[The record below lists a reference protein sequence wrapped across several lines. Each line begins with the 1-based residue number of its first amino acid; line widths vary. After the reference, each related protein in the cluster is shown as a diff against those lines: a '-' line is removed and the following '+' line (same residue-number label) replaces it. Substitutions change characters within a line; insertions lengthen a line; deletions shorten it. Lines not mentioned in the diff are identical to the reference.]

1 MSIIIELINKLSQ
14 SLMSKSKFF
23 LENKNIKTKH
33 PANFCTFFFFQSY
46 LEYKNVWT
54 KTTGK
59 FFNHYSWGGWIF
71 SWSWKYFINVIATFF
86 NFLYDKCWQSLNFNN
101 KWLCSF
107 VQKTSY
113 GAATIKKKQ
122 KCINSP
128 WKKET
133 IFILNIEVKDIF
145 CLQNEKK

>member
-33 PANFCTFFFFQSY
+33 PAHFCIFFFFQSY

-101 KWLCSF
+101 KWLFLCAKNFLWCSNN
-107 VQKTSY
+107 QEKTKMHKFSL
-113 GAATIKKKQ
+113 KKGNYFHIEYRSERYILFTK
-122 KCINSP
+122 
-128 WKKET
+128 WKK
-133 IFILNIEVKDIF
+133 
-145 CLQNEKK
+145 

>member
-33 PANFCTFFFFQSY
+33 PANFCTFFFQSY

-101 KWLCSF
+101 KWLFLCAKNFLWCSNN
-107 VQKTSY
+107 QEKTKMHKFSL
-113 GAATIKKKQ
+113 KKGNYFHIEYRSERYILFTK
-122 KCINSP
+122 
-128 WKKET
+128 WKK
-133 IFILNIEVKDIF
+133 
-145 CLQNEKK
+145 

>member
-1 MSIIIELINKLSQ
+1 MFEQRQQANSSTTIAEEDG
-14 SLMSKSKFF
+14 SLA
-23 LENKNIKTKH
+23 EV
-33 PANFCTFFFFQSY
+33 
-46 LEYKNVWT
+46 E
-54 KTTGK
+54 
-59 FFNHYSWGGWIF
+59 
-71 SWSWKYFINVIATFF
+71 KYFINVIATFL

-145 CLQNEKK
+145 CLQNEKNKSLISISILQTS